1 MVTTKHSAWDLPSWF
16 GRMLASSVLCL
27 ALSSTGAAAPQ
38 DTPETPA
45 GKPDAAEGVLVGPIT
60 REQIET
66 AHPDW
71 VQSEVSAAPD
81 AEAAHGLAGVP
92 PGAEVTVFLGTWCS
106 DSARELP
113 RFWRSLDEAGGSVP
127 FQVHYVGVDR
137 EKKQPAAPIAN
148 FEIEFV
154 PTFIVSREGR
164 EVGRIVE
171 EAPHGVERDLLAL
184 LSGKAHGVL
193 SASQTGEAGPPSR

>member
-1 MVTTKHSAWDLPSWF
+1 MVTKNLPAWF
-16 GRMLASSVLCL
+16 HRMLVSSVLCL
-27 ALSSTGAAAPQ
+27 ALTSASAAGAAAP
-38 DTPETPA
+38 PETPA
-45 GKPDAAEGVLVGPIT
+45 GEADAAEGVLVGPVT
-60 REQIET
+60 REQIES

-71 VQSEVSAAPD
+71 VQSEVSASPD

-127 FQVHYVGVDR
+127 FQIHYVGVDR

-193 SASQTGEAGPPSR
+193 SASQPGEAGPPSR

>member
-1 MVTTKHSAWDLPSWF
+1 MVTTKHPAWF
-16 GRMLASSVLCL
+16 RRMLVSSVLCL
-27 ALSSTGAAAPQ
+27 ALTSFAAAE
-38 DTPETPA
+38 DSA
-45 GKPDAAEGVLVGPIT
+45 DGVLVGAIT
-60 REQIET
+60 REQIESS
-66 AHPDW
+66 HPDW
-71 VQSEVSAAPD
+71 VQSEVSASPD

-92 PGAEVTVFLGTWCS
+92 PGAEVTVFLGTWCG
-106 DSARELP
+106 DSAREVP
-113 RFWRSLDEAGGSVP
+113 RLWRSLDEAGASVP
-127 FQVHYVGVDR
+127 FQIHYVGVDR

-148 FEIEFV
+148 FEIQFV

-193 SASQTGEAGPPSR
+193 SASQPGEAGPPSR